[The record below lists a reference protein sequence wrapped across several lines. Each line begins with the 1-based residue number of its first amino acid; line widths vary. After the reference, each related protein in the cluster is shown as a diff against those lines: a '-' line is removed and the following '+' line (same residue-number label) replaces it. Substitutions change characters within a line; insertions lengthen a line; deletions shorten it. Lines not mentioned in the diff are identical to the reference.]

1 MGTQQIL
8 LIVLSVIIVGAAIA
22 VGIQMFNSQAYS
34 ANKTAIAADAQS
46 YASQIVQY
54 YKTPESQGGLGGDMY
69 VGGDGNATGTP
80 GTPVTAAHVGGFI
93 GWGSDVTNND
103 NGAYAIGIDDT
114 DDATEDIIYVYGL
127 GKEVSDGNSPA
138 IKTTITLP
146 AGTITATVADIA
158 HDTAATAEAIE
169 AKI

>member
-69 VGGDGNATGTP
+69 VGGDGITTGATGTL
-80 GTPVTAAHVGGFI
+80 VTAEKIANFI
-93 GWGSDVTNND
+93 GWGSTTEGETTTANTMKND
-103 NGAYAIGIDDT
+103 NGEFEISSVTTNPVETVVIKGT
-114 DDATEDIIYVYGL
+114 
-127 GKEVSDGNSPA
+127 GKEEQGGKNPV
-138 IKTTITLP
+138 ITTTITFP
-146 AGTITATVADIA
+146 AGTITAVATDE
-158 HDTAATAEAIE
+158 DVATEE
-169 AKI
+169 D